1 MTSLFKTKAST
12 LAKVSALTVFRSPK
26 DLYNEFTQPM
36 DLQKKQID
44 GELGWK
50 GGKYFSNFHYNLSQ
64 SVGASRKQYRSVVES
79 TAREAIARKEY
90 IIWKDYLRGSI
101 KNPQVRFA

>member
-1 MTSLFKTKAST
+1 MTSLFKTKVST

-26 DLYNEFTQPM
+26 DLYNEFTEPM

-50 GGKYFSNFHYNLSQ
+50 EGKYFSNYHYHLAH
-64 SVGASRKQYRSVVES
+64 SVGASRKQYRSVV
-79 TAREAIARKEY
+79 
-90 IIWKDYLRGSI
+90 
-101 KNPQVRFA
+101 